1 MPRVVLYTRPDCH
14 LCDDVK
20 RQLATLAS
28 ELEFSVDEVNIESE
42 PALRVRY
49 GHDIPVVSV
58 EGREAFRHRFDG
70 PRLRE
75 LLAAH

>member
-1 MPRVVLYTRPDCH
+1 MSRVVLYTRPGCH

-28 ELEFSVDEVNIESE
+28 ELEFSVHEVNIESE

-49 GHDIPVVSV
+49 GHDIPVVTV

-75 LLAAH
+75 FLAAH

>member
-1 MPRVVLYTRPDCH
+1 MPQVVLYTRPGCH

-20 RQLATLAS
+20 QQLAVLAT
-28 ELEFSVDEVNIESE
+28 ELAFSVDEVNIESE

-49 GHDIPVVSV
+49 GHDIPVVTV

-70 PRLRE
+70 PRLRK

>member
-1 MPRVVLYTRPDCH
+1 MPQVVLYTRPGCH

-20 RQLATLAS
+20 QHLAALAT
-28 ELEFSVDEVNIESE
+28 ELTFSVDEVNIESE

-49 GHDIPVVSV
+49 GHDIPVVTV
-58 EGREAFRHRFDG
+58 EGREAFRHRFDES
-70 PRLRE
+70 RLRK

>member
-1 MPRVVLYTRPDCH
+1 MPRVVLYTRPGCH

-28 ELEFSVDEVNIESE
+28 ELEFSAEEVNIESE

-49 GHDIPVVSV
+49 GHEVPVVTV

-70 PRLRE
+70 PGLRK

>member
-1 MPRVVLYTRPDCH
+1 MSRVVLYTRPGCH

-20 RQLATLAS
+20 QQLAALAS

-49 GHDIPVVSV
+49 GHDIPVVTV

-70 PRLRE
+70 PGLRK

>member
-1 MPRVVLYTRPDCH
+1 MPRVVLYTRPGCH

-20 RQLATLAS
+20 PQLAVLAS
-28 ELEFSVDEVNIESE
+28 ELAFSVDEVNIESE
-42 PALRVRY
+42 AALRVRY
-49 GHDIPVVSV
+49 GHDIPVVTV

-70 PRLRE
+70 PGLRK